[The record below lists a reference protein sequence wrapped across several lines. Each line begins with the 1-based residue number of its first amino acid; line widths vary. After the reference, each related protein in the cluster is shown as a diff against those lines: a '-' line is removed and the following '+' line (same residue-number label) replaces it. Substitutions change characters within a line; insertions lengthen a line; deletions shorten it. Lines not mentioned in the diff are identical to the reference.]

1 MSCGVLVGV
10 NPLAFPPRCDP
21 PAGLEI
27 PPCSDQSP
35 RGKDPKDITRR
46 LGLGEAP
53 RAATPSPL
61 LTASLRCL
69 GGRHRVFK
77 HPNVAFL
84 QRPFGPKSAWQSG
97 SSSSVSRDCSGV
109 VFSGVS
115 MGCSS
120 SRPPLRFDFCISIK
134 LFFILYNQL
143 PLFISDISQCGLGAP
158 FAKAVFKIL
167 RNSDISQC
175 VTHAFCESCRLPS
188 TGQVPLFSYTRCLP
202 VIHFAAFVE
211 GVA

>member
-1 MSCGVLVGV
+1 MNHSFCVPRWYPGVPSSPPPAHSPTREYRAIKVSLPRWRAPSSHDARQALRGTRQCPVGV

-69 GGRHRVFK
+69 GGRHRVFLN
-77 HPNVAFL
+77 PNVAFL
-84 QRPFGPKSAWQSG
+84 QRPFGPKSAWQW
-97 SSSSVSRDCSGV
+97 
-109 VFSGVS
+109 F
-115 MGCSS
+115 
-120 SRPPLRFDFCISIK
+120 
-134 LFFILYNQL
+134 
-143 PLFISDISQCGLGAP
+143 GL
-158 FAKAVFKIL
+158 VWW
-167 RNSDISQC
+167 
-175 VTHAFCESCRLPS
+175 AFL
-188 TGQVPLFSYTRCLP
+188 LTR
-202 VIHFAAFVE
+202 V
-211 GVA
+211 